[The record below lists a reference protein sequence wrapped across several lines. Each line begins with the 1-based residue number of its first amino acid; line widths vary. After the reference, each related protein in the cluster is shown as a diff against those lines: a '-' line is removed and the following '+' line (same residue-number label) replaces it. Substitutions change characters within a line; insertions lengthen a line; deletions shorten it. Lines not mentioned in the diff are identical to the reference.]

1 MYDMF
6 FHPMDFLIL
15 IAFGLSIWAQF
26 KVQGNF
32 NKWSQVSASSG
43 LTGAEVARMILDRNG
58 LYDVPVEL
66 VPGRLTDH
74 YDPIAR
80 AVRLSEPVYY
90 GRSIAAISVAAHEVG
105 HAVQHQQAYGA
116 LVLRHRMFPIVN
128 FTSGVA
134 PFLLLGG
141 FLMQQLSLIGLGIIL
156 FSFAVA
162 FQVITL
168 PVEFNASSRAKDF
181 MIAEG
186 IIRNEEERGVNKVL
200 NAAALTYVAAA
211 LISVLELIKYVLIFV
226 QGNNED

>member
-1 MYDMF
+1 MF